1 MSAQADHTAARAGSA
16 DARGTGSGAVERG
29 GAAEHVQRY
38 YILAPEVPVPEHTL
52 VLKDDATFGVFN
64 DFGDIDAGARH
75 EEGLYH
81 EGTRFLS
88 QLILK
93 LAGGRPHLLSSTVRR
108 DNLLMSA
115 DLTNPDLYRGGHL
128 VLPRGSLHIYRSKLI
143 WKGTCYERIHVRNF
157 TRDPLDIT
165 LEVEFAADYADI
177 FEVRGQHRPR
187 RGRLLDPRVDAEG
200 VELAYR
206 GLDGVLRHTVITS
219 TPHPRS
225 VAPSEIGFDVH
236 LDGRSEQVFVINV
249 SCRSDG
255 SGAHAAVS
263 RASSHDAALL
273 EAERARTDGSR
284 FQCAL
289 DTSNEQF
296 NAWAQRS
303 AADLDMLLTTTP
315 EGLYPYAGVPWFD
328 TTFGRDG
335 IITALETL
343 WLSPNI
349 ARGVLAFLADTQAT
363 ETLPERDAEPGKIL
377 HEARRG
383 EMAALGEIPFDR
395 YYGSVD
401 STPLFVM
408 LAGEY
413 YRRTGDAAFIES
425 IWPHVRAALEW
436 LDRYGDPDHDGFVEY
451 HRRSPNGLVQQGWK
465 DSHDSVFH
473 ADGRLAEGPI
483 ALCEVQG
490 YAYAARLAGAELAT
504 VLGACDLAR
513 VLTHAARE
521 LRERFQKRFWC
532 SEIGVYALA
541 LDGEKRP
548 CRVRS
553 SNAGQCL
560 MTGIAANEHAAAIV
574 KSLGEDAF
582 CSGWGVRTIAD
593 TEARYNPMSY
603 HNGSVWP
610 HDNALIA
617 SGMAGVPQKAL
628 ATRILEALFDASTYF
643 ESSRLPELFCGFRRR
658 PGKAPTRYPVACS
671 PQAWASAAV
680 FMVLGACLG
689 VSIDAAKCRITFRY
703 PFLPACI
710 ERLRIRGLQVG
721 PCRAELTL
729 HRYSGS
735 VGINVE
741 NRTGKLDVVVLN

>member
-1 MSAQADHTAARAGSA
+1 MSPQGSDAAQR
-16 DARGTGSGAVERG
+16 TGNS
-29 GAAEHVQRY
+29 AAERIGDTEEVQRY
-38 YILAPEVPVPEHTL
+38 YIPAPEVQIPEHTL

-64 DFGDIDAGARH
+64 DFGDIDAGARQ

-81 EGTRFLS
+81 EGTRFVS
-88 QLILK
+88 QLIVK
-93 LAGGRPHLLSSTVRR
+93 LAGGRPHLLSSAVRR

-115 DLTNPDLYRGGHL
+115 DLTNPDLCRGGHV
-128 VLPRGSLHIYRSKLI
+128 VLPRGSLHIFRSKLI
-143 WKGTCYERIHVRNF
+143 WKGACYERIHVRNF
-157 TRDPLDIT
+157 TREPLDIT
-165 LEVEFAADYADI
+165 LEVEFAADFADI
-177 FEVRGQHRPR
+177 FEVRGQHRAK
-187 RGRLLDPRVDAEG
+187 RGRLLDPRVSADG
-200 VELAYR
+200 VELAYV
-206 GLDGVLRHTVITS
+206 GLDGVTRRTLIES
-219 TPHPRS
+219 TPPPRS
-225 VAPSEIGFDVH
+225 VVGSELHFDVH
-236 LDGRSEQVFVINV
+236 LEGHSEQVFAICIACQ
-249 SCRSDG
+249 SQSAAHPTEA
-255 SGAHAAVS
+255 GA
-263 RASSHDAALL
+263 RAGGVRATSHDAALL
-273 EAERARTDGSR
+273 EAERARADGSR
-284 FQCAL
+284 FQCSL
-289 DTSNEQF
+289 ESSNEQF
-296 NAWAQRS
+296 NAWLQRS
-303 AADLDMLLTTTP
+303 AADLDMLLSTTP

-335 IITALETL
+335 VITALETL

-363 ETLPERDAEPGKIL
+363 DSAPERDAEPGKIL

-383 EMAALGEIPFDR
+383 EMAALGEIPFGR

-408 LAGEY
+408 LAGAY
-413 YRRTGDAAFIES
+413 LRRTADLAFIES
-425 IWPHVRAALEW
+425 IWPNVRAALQW
-436 LDRYGDPDHDGFVEY
+436 LDRYGDLDGDGFVEY
-451 HRRSPNGLVQQGWK
+451 HRRSPSGLVQQGWK

-490 YAYAARLAGAELAT
+490 YAYAARLAGAELAV
-504 VLGACDLAR
+504 VLGAADTAR
-513 VLTHAARE
+513 ELTHAARE

-532 SEIGVYALA
+532 PEIGVYALA

-560 MTGIAANEHAAAIV
+560 MSGIAAAEHAAAIV
-574 KSLGEDAF
+574 KSLEEETF

-617 SGMAGVPQKAL
+617 AGLAEAPQKTL
-628 ATRILEALFDASTYF
+628 AARILEALFDASTYF

-658 PGKAPTRYPVACS
+658 VGKAPTRYPVACS

-680 FMVLGACLG
+680 FMLVESCLG
-689 VSIDAAKCRITFRY
+689 VLIDAARCRVTFRIPHLP
-703 PFLPACI
+703 PFI

-721 PCRAELTL
+721 PCRADLTL

-741 NRTGKLDVVVLN
+741 NRVGKLDIVVLN

>member
-1 MSAQADHTAARAGSA
+1 MSAEGSGSAARAGVS
-16 DARGTGSGAVERG
+16 E
-29 GAAEHVQRY
+29 EVQRY
-38 YILAPEVPVPEHTL
+38 YILAPAVPVPEHTL

-75 EEGLYH
+75 EEGLFH

-115 DLTNPDLYRGGHL
+115 DLTNPDLYRDGHV
-128 VLPRGSLHIYRSKLI
+128 VLPRGSLHIFRSKLI
-143 WKGTCYERIHVRNF
+143 WKGTCYERIHLRNF
-157 TRDPLDIT
+157 TREPLDIT
-165 LEVEFAADYADI
+165 LELEFAADYADI
-177 FEVRGQHRPR
+177 FEIRGEHRPK
-187 RGRLLDPRVDAEG
+187 RGRLLETKITSERI
-200 VELAYR
+200 ELGYE
-206 GLDGVLRHTVITS
+206 GLDRVTRRTQIECQ
-219 TPHPRS
+219 PQPRS
-225 VAPSEIGFDVH
+225 IANGEMRFDVH
-236 LDGRSEQVFVINV
+236 LDGRSEHVFAINI
-249 SCRSDG
+249 SCATSAAAP
-255 SGAHAAVS
+255 SVAAVP
-263 RASSHDAALL
+263 RIQPTTHDAALAQ
-273 EAERARTDGSR
+273 AERSRADGTR
-284 FQCAL
+284 FQGL
-289 DTSNEQF
+289 IDTSNVQF

-303 AADLDMLLTTTP
+303 AADLDMLLTTTA

-363 ETLPERDAEPGKIL
+363 ELSPERDAEPGKIL

-383 EMAALGEIPFDR
+383 EMAATGEIPFGR

-408 LAGEY
+408 LAGAY
-413 YRRTGDAAFIES
+413 HRRTGDTAFIES
-425 IWPHVRAALEW
+425 IWSHLRAALEW
-436 LDRYGDPDHDGFVEY
+436 LDRYGDPDHDGFIEY
-451 HRRSPNGLVQQGWK
+451 HRRSPKGLVQQGWK

-473 ADGRLAEGPI
+473 ADGRLADGPI

-490 YAYAARLAGAELAT
+490 YAYAARLAGAELAGL
-504 VLGACDLAR
+504 LGAPDLAR
-513 VLTHAARE
+513 SLADSARS
-521 LRERFQKRFWC
+521 LREQFQRRFWC
-532 SEIGVYALA
+532 PEIGVYALA

-560 MTGIAANEHAAAIV
+560 MTGIAASEHAAAIV
-574 KSLGEDAF
+574 RSLGEEAF

-593 TEARYNPMSY
+593 TESRYNPMSY
-603 HNGSVWP
+603 HNGSIWP

-617 SGMAGVPQKAL
+617 AGVATSADKAL
-628 ATRILEALFDASTYF
+628 AARILDALFDASTYF

-658 PGKAPTRYPVACS
+658 AGKAPTRYPVACS

-680 FMVLGACLG
+680 FMLLEACLG
-689 VSIDAAKCRITFRY
+689 VVIDASQSRVTFHH
-703 PFLPACI
+703 PCLPACL
-710 ERLRIRGLQVG
+710 ERVRIRGLQVG
-721 PCRAELTL
+721 GSRADLTL
-729 HRYSGS
+729 HRYSDS

-741 NRTGKLDVVVLN
+741 NRSGRLDVVVLN